1 MGHKLLDIL
10 SMSSWSFILV
20 ITTVVFGYV
29 GLRVDKLIGSEPT
42 FLTGFI
48 FLAVTLC
55 LLRFYKEIKSR
66 MSNFK

>member
-1 MGHKLLDIL
+1 MGHKILDIL
-10 SMSSWSFILV
+10 SMSSWSFIMV

-29 GLRVDKLIGSEPT
+29 GFRVDKLFGSEPT

-55 LLRFYKEIKSR
+55 MIRFYKEIKSR
-66 MSNFK
+66 LSKV